1 MKLRLIQLS
10 MAIISIALLMY
21 GKANATNN
29 KSATPTVIKEVT
41 ESETCT
47 SKEQYLI
54 PFYDYSFI
62 ETQPAT
68 EEMTEPVTEMPT
80 EAPFAGYDFIP
91 LDVDI
96 QTQIF
101 TLCEQYEIAYE
112 LILAVIKTE
121 SEFQWVIGDG
131 GRSIGYMQIQPRWWQ
146 GTADAYGLNIN
157 DPVDNV
163 HLGIIVLLKGLN
175 DNNGSLDKALKQYNS
190 GNPNYPGNEY
200 INKVYTNM
208 EWILSNL

>member
-21 GKANATNN
+21 GKANATNS
-29 KSATPTVIKEVT
+29 KSTAPTVIEEVT
-41 ESETCT
+41 ESEAVT
-47 SKEQYLI
+47 SKEQVYLI
-54 PFYDYSFI
+54 PSYDYSFI
-62 ETQPAT
+62 EKPTT

-96 QTQIF
+96 QVQIF

-121 SEFQWVIGDG
+121 SEFQWVIGDS

-163 HLGIIVLLKGLN
+163 HLGIIILLKGLN

-200 INKVYTNM
+200 ISKVYKNM